1 MGNIYCVPVIYKEKL
16 FGALIDVGFV
26 KLRNCP
32 RGQ

>member
-1 MGNIYCVPVIYKEKL
+1 MGNIYFVIYKEKL

>member
-1 MGNIYCVPVIYKEKL
+1 MGNIYCVIYKEKL